1 MARTA
6 ASITIQ
12 QIPVITLF
20 FFGIQNAIAA
30 RGQHAVAATGC
41 VANIGILF
49 ACIAEFHTR
58 IQHTVTAL
66 RHNNRKETFG
76 CAIHTLFSVSGF
88 SRITLFA
95 KTCLHL
101 SITAEAAFQLAL
113 CAAAIAAFHIAV
125 ITFFFFE
132 TSEAL
137 VWADIKS
144 EGGEIFK
151 IVNIHLPVT
160 QHGATTPKQLED
172 LKSAF
177 QKLDTLG
184 DFVLCGD
191 MNAPRIYETFK
202 KISEKY
208 RDNIPLEYKT
218 SLDRNLH
225 RIGKDKFVTEG
236 MDKYVVDGLFTTPLY
251 ETSNVR
257 LMDSLSDHMA
267 VVGEI
272 SKK

>member
-1 MARTA
+1 MKLVSLNVEKDLHNDVVLEFLKREEPDVICLQEFLEENLNLYKNELGLDAIYQTCRYETSKNYPNHIGKKQGVIILA
-6 ASITIQ
+6 KNITESGYIFY
-12 QIPVITLF
+12 V
-20 FFGIQNAIAA
+20 G
-30 RGQHAVAATGC
+30 
-41 VANIGILF
+41 
-49 ACIAEFHTR
+49 
-58 IQHTVTAL
+58 
-66 RHNNRKETFG
+66 KEESTIKPFDP
-76 CAIHTLFSVSGF
+76 
-88 SRITLFA
+88 
-95 KTCLHL
+95 
-101 SITAEAAFQLAL
+101 EN
-113 CAAAIAAFHIAV
+113 
-125 ITFFFFE
+125 FE
-132 TSEAL
+132 TSETL

>member
-132 TSEAL
+132 IQYPVSAHCFRWSPQRTHRRFICYSGIVPRL
-137 VWADIKS
+137 
-144 EGGEIFK
+144 IFR
-151 IVNIHLPVT
+151 
-160 QHGATTPKQLED
+160 PK
-172 LKSAF
+172 
-177 QKLDTLG
+177 
-184 DFVLCGD
+184 
-191 MNAPRIYETFK
+191 
-202 KISEKY
+202 
-208 RDNIPLEYKT
+208 
-218 SLDRNLH
+218 NLSY
-225 RIGKDKFVTEG
+225 KDK
-236 MDKYVVDGLFTTPLY
+236 
-251 ETSNVR
+251 R
-257 LMDSLSDHMA
+257 
-267 VVGEI
+267 
-272 SKK
+272 